1 MSSPLTR
8 NEMLTV
14 FSEDELM
21 LPSEELLGE
30 IPDVDS
36 REVLRT
42 LGLPVWEN
50 PWFDMDDEISERLQ
64 RVSDWDVGL
73 ADRFDEIPQGA
84 EEWISLGTIPYDD
97 IAFDASTGVVYCLS
111 DESGIYPFNS
121 SLRNFIH
128 FLYLLQSE
136 RPKFDIEHPRYEQ
149 EGEDD
154 PEMTRRRVKD
164 AMEEIDAAALENP
177 DSRWHEVLDYI
188 VDSELHY

>member
-50 PWFDMDDEISERLQ
+50 PWFDMDDEVSERLQ
-64 RVSDWDVGL
+64 SVAGWDVGL
-73 ADRFDEIPQGA
+73 SDRFDEIPQGA
-84 EEWISLGTIPYDD
+84 ERWISLGTIPYDD

-164 AMEEIDAAALENP
+164 AMEEIDPAALENP